1 MTDLFNNLA
10 SYLRDVFVIKFDAWV
25 VLGFVAQGFFTMRFV
40 VQWIA
45 SERAGK
51 SVIPIAFWFFSIG
64 GGALL
69 LVYALYRRDP
79 VFIAGQAFGVFVYA
93 RNLYFELR
101 DRRREASTAG
111 WGPVFCTVF
120 LTARGSARD
129 CGNPATHLE
138 QSRAWFV
145 GRLAEV
151 VEM

>member
-1 MTDLFNNLA
+1 MLIDLSNAVGGYF
-10 SYLRDVFVIKFDAWV
+10 YDVFVVKLDWWLA
-25 VLGFVAQGFFTMRFV
+25 LGFLAQGLFTARFL

-101 DRRREASTAG
+101 DRRGEASTAG
-111 WGPVFCTVF
+111 
-120 LTARGSARD
+120 
-129 CGNPATHLE
+129 
-138 QSRAWFV
+138 
-145 GRLAEV
+145 
-151 VEM
+151 